1 MTSNLDSSPNV
12 YPSIKSTTAPR
23 DRPWVKFVLIAV
35 AIAYLTLILFIPTI
49 NVFFQAF
56 AKGWAP
62 FFANLIE
69 ANFLT
74 AVNLTLI
81 IALIVV
87 PINTVFGLC
96 TAWLIARKRFRGRA
110 FVISILDVPFSVS
123 PVVAGLMIVLLY
135 GRNGWLGPL
144 LAQYDLKVIFALPGM
159 VLATAFVTI
168 PFVAR
173 EVIPVLEEAGAEQE
187 EAAKT
192 LGANGW
198 QTFWRITLPNI
209 RWGLLYGVLLTN
221 ARAMGEFGA
230 VSVVSGNI
238 IGKTQTL
245 PLFVEDAYKQYQT
258 EAAFSAALLLALLA
272 LVTLVLKEILER
284 KTSIKEVRDE
294 V

>member
-1 MTSNLDSSPNV
+1 MTADLDLSKNYKIPPVGSSRG
-12 YPSIKSTTAPR
+12 KDKA
-23 DRPWVKFVLIAV
+23 WVKP
-35 AIAYLTLILFIPTI
+35 TLIGIAIGYLALVLFIPTL
-49 NVFFQAF
+49 NVFYQAF
-56 AKGWAP
+56 KKGFEP
-62 FFANLIE
+62 FLS
-69 ANFLT
+69 
-74 AVNLTLI
+74 NLTSPDFLYAAQLTLL

-96 TAWLIARKRFRGRA
+96 AAWVIGRNKFRGRTLL
-110 FVISILDVPFSVS
+110 ISILDVPFSVS

-135 GRNGWLGPL
+135 GRNGWFGEFL
-144 LAQYDLKVIFALPGM
+144 QQHDVKIIFALPGM
-159 VLATAFVTI
+159 ILATAFVTI

-198 QTFWRITLPNI
+198 QTFWRITLPSI

-258 EAAFSAALLLALLA
+258 EAAFSAAVLLALLA